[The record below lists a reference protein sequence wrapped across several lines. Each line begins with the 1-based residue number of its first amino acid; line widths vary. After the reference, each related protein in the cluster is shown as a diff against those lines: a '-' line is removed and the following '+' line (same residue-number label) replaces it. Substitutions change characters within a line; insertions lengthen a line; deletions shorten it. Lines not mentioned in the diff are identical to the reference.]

1 MSFILDALRKSEDQR
16 REQSAPALASA
27 PRTAAPGKKSIWL
40 PILVIA
46 LAINALVIGYVL
58 LMRDAD
64 PAAGA
69 AVTAPA
75 PTDGAVR
82 SLRKEAS
89 IEAGQRSPTI
99 AASRPTVAPGPAAR
113 SAPAANPAPAAPS
126 AAAAGTTRKS
136 SIREGLPSLDQLRA
150 GGLLS
155 ISDLRV
161 DMHVYAGD
169 ADKRF
174 VFINMKKYRE
184 GDRLLEGPTVEEITP
199 DGVIMR
205 HESHR
210 FGLDRD

>member
-16 REQSAPALASA
+16 REQAAPALAAA
-27 PRTAAPGKKSIWL
+27 PRTAPAGKKSWWL
-40 PILVIA
+40 PILVIV
-46 LAINALVIGYVL
+46 LAVNALIVGYVL
-58 LMRDAD
+58 LTRDTD
-64 PAAGA
+64 PAAPA
-69 AVTAPA
+69 AAANSP
-75 PTDGAVR
+75 PIDGTVR

-89 IEAGQRSPTI
+89 VEAGQRDAPVASPR
-99 AASRPTVAPGPAAR
+99 AAAPAPVAD
-113 SAPAANPAPAAPS
+113 SAPPAAP
-126 AAAAGTTRKS
+126 APTPAVPAEPAPKT
-136 SIREGLPSLDQLRA
+136 SIRDGLPSLDQLRA

-155 ISDLRV
+155 LGDLRV

-169 ADKRF
+169 ASKRF

-205 HESHR
+205 HESYR